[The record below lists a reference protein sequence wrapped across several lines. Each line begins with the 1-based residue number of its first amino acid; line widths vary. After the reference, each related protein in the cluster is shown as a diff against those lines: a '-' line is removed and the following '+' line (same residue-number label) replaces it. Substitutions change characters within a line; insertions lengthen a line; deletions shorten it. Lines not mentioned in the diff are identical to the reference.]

1 MTTEELRKAQAEI
14 ERLKTRVGWLDYLDT
29 EEGRKAH
36 ANEALLVENE
46 QLKASLKEASKLL
59 GGLASVCNYAHHG
72 KRDRHS
78 PAEQCPVEKR
88 IDALLEKIK
97 KYSSE

>member
-1 MTTEELRKAQAEI
+1 MNPAEHAVERVTMAELAVQALSQEY

-46 QLKASLKEASKLL
+46 QLKAELAKLKEAT
-59 GGLASVCNYAHHG
+59 
-72 KRDRHS
+72 
-78 PAEQCPVEKR
+78 
-88 IDALLEKIK
+88 
-97 KYSSE
+97 